1 MNSSKILGLAKLA
14 TSGRKTKIF
23 LTAVQLGLLT
33 YYYFQSKKSKPQVS
47 DQGAELSDGT
57 KVYG

>member
-1 MNSSKILGLAKLA
+1 MKSNKVLGLAKLA

-33 YYYFQSKKSKPQVS
+33 YYYFQSKKEKSEDSQDREVAGHS
-47 DQGAELSDGT
+47 A